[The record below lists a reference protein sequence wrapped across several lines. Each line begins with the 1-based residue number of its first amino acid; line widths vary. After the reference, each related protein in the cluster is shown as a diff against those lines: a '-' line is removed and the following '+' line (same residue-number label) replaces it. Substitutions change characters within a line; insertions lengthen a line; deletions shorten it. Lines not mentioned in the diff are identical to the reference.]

1 MRIHNG
7 EPEVR
12 ERSPEWLK
20 ERIAYL
26 KAKKADLVVRSQ
38 NIDEEIAERTK
49 ELGSKARAAKK
60 VATRKASR

>member
-20 ERIAYL
+20 ERIAHL

-49 ELGSKARAAKK
+49 ELAASTRASKK
-60 VATRKASR
+60 VATRKTAR